1 MSEEHDKDQDR
12 PWIRIKLTR
21 LVRLVSRRERPWVW
35 RKSPGGLVL
44 VNPNG
49 SEWEFKQ
56 RVNCFVRRKVG

>member
-1 MSEEHDKDQDR
+1 MVEEKER

-21 LVRLVSRRERPWVW
+21 LVRLVNRRERPWVW
-35 RKSPGGLVL
+35 RHDPEGLVL

-56 RVNCFVRRKVG
+56 RVFCFVRRKI